1 MFWQDASA
9 LMGGG
14 SGSGD
19 ASPPSAEPSIDL
31 QVSRNRQLCPTVT

>member
-14 SGSGD
+14 SGGG

-31 QVSRNRQLCPTVT
+31 QVSRNLATTSMPRL